1 MSRSTIF
8 SIKPT
13 GKVIVLL
20 LGCFLIL
27 PRLSAQVDSA
37 LQVVADTS
45 IQILPQ
51 DTILQN
57 ELTLDSIAASILVQ
71 NDSIKIIQLWKSID
85 SLKQLNSVLA
95 QKIHRRSQPSAIDT
109 IAPLP
114 EVDSLKI
121 QAPQEEESFLFT
133 PEGDSLRQQLIEDF
147 NTYLTQLSTK
157 SDSLGQLALEL
168 LTVDMYVGKFRDQ
181 HFFTC
186 ALNPS
191 TTDVRIYN
199 KKQVSRRRAAPYD
212 FESLDE
218 LAVTN
223 KQEMIFAMNA
233 GMYEPNRMAKGLLI
247 VDGIEEQEIDTARQG
262 YGNFYMQP
270 NGIFAMRKD
279 SIAVLERTHVF
290 RRDTVSDYSYATQSG
305 PMMLWDGQMN
315 PKFNDGSPNR
325 HIRNAVGITPSNEVI
340 FVISERRVTFFEIS
354 SFLLSQGCTE
364 ALYLDGAISQAYM
377 PELGHTNLRAGG
389 HLGPIVV
396 IFKENAE

>member
-1 MSRSTIF
+1 MSRSTTF
-8 SIKPT
+8 SNRPT
-13 GKVIVLL
+13 GKAITLL
-20 LGCFLIL
+20 LGCLLIL
-27 PRLSAQVDSA
+27 PQLSAQVDSVT
-37 LQVVADTS
+37 QVADSS
-45 IQILPQ
+45 IQVLLQ
-51 DTILQN
+51 DTIVQN
-57 ELTLDSIAASILVQ
+57 GLNLDSIPPSILIL
-71 NDSIKIIQLWKSID
+71 NDSIKIIQLTKSID

-109 IAPLP
+109 IAALP

-121 QAPQEEESFLFT
+121 QAPQETESFIFT
-133 PEGDSLRQQLIEDF
+133 PEGDSLRQQLIEDL

-157 SDSLGQLALEL
+157 SDSLGQQALEL
-168 LTVDMYVGKFRDQ
+168 LTVDMYIGQFRNQ
-181 HFFTC
+181 RFFTC

-199 KKQVSRRRAAPYD
+199 KKQVSRKRVIPYD
-212 FESLDE
+212 FESLDQ
-218 LAVTN
+218 LAVTSN
-223 KQEMIFAMNA
+223 QELIFAMNA

-247 VDGIEEQEIDTARQG
+247 VNGEREQRIDTLTNG

-279 SIAVLERTHVF
+279 SVAVLERTHEF
-290 RRDTVSDYSYATQSG
+290 LHNSPEDFSFATQSG
-305 PMMLWDGQMN
+305 PMMLWDGKMN

-325 HIRNAVGITPSNEVI
+325 HIRNAVGITATNEVI

-354 SFLLSQGCTE
+354 SFLMSQGCTE

-377 PELGHTNLRAGG
+377 PELGHSNLKAGG